1 MAQPE
6 DDGREMEIWPAA
18 LIGGQTPPE
27 MSTGD
32 DEDDEILR
40 QIAARTSLDLPRDCK
55 HFLLVPDEA
64 AAEMAAGPLTDIGW
78 EVTIGYSDGDDDG
91 QGPAWCVFAE
101 VKGVVLTPAFVRST
115 REMFEKVA
123 AAIPGAEYD
132 GWQASMTE
140 DEILQHIPP
149 ATDAPDE

>member
-6 DDGREMEIWPAA
+6 DDGREMEVWAAA

-27 MSTGD
+27 MAAGN

-40 QIAARTSLDLPRDCK
+40 QIAARTSLDLPRDCE
-55 HFLLVPDEA
+55 HFLLVPDEDT
-64 AAEMAAGPLTDIGW
+64 AEMAARPLIDFGW
-78 EVTIGYSDGDDDG
+78 EVTIGYSDGGDDED
-91 QGPAWCVFAE
+91 PAWCVFAE
-101 VKGVVLTPAFVRST
+101 LKGVILTPALVRST
-115 REMFEKVA
+115 REMFEKIA
-123 AAIPGAEYD
+123 AALPGAEYD

-149 ATDAPDE
+149 AADAPDK